1 MYLERNK
8 NKDINNH
15 FSLYQFCFTTNFAG
29 RFTAIKTNT
38 VDYILYL
45 NYLEPFPT
53 FLCF

>member
-1 MYLERNK
+1 MYLEHNK

-15 FSLYQFCFTTNFAG
+15 LLISILFTTNFTG

-38 VDYILYL
+38 VDFILYL